1 MQNNSEAQ
9 ILVQFKSET
18 GELLDAPIDL
28 PQNITVQ
35 SLGQLCN
42 ALQKNDPSEA
52 IPFTFFINGN
62 EIVSDLRS
70 SIENLVLDH
79 EKVLEVIY
87 QPQAVFR
94 VRPVTRC
101 TR

>member
-1 MQNNSEAQ
+1 MQNNSEAH
-9 ILVQFKSET
+9 ILVQFKAET
-18 GELLDAPIDL
+18 GELLDAPVDL
-28 PQNITVQ
+28 PSSVTVQ

-42 ALQKNDPSEA
+42 ALQKNDPSES
-52 IPFTFFINGN
+52 IPFTFFVNGN
-62 EIVSDLRS
+62 EIVDDLRS
-70 SIENLVLDH
+70 TIENIVLDH
-79 EKVLEVIY
+79 EKVLEIIY

>member
-1 MQNNSEAQ
+1 MSNKSEAH

-18 GELLDAPIDL
+18 GELLDAPVDL
-28 PQNITVQ
+28 PLNINVQ

-42 ALQKNDPSEA
+42 ALQKNDPNEA
-52 IPFTFFINGN
+52 IPFTFFINGT
-62 EIVSDLRS
+62 EILNDLKT
-70 SIENLVLDH
+70 SIESLVLDH
-79 EKVLEVIY
+79 EKVLEVVY